1 MDESLKLLTKRDLR
15 KGFKIYLQNN
25 DYSKNSINTY
35 STQALFLYDRLGA
48 DIFWGI
54 LQSNDD
60 EFENIARKSIYNELS
75 KNKTQKNTNGYLSN
89 LRCFRQYCGISTNYN
104 NKKSSNN
111 NASITNVYKTKK
123 YECNL
128 NIEDAIDAIKKYH
141 YSIDNEYTRYKS
153 WEHCYNAFKKY
164 RHDKDKTEFLCM
176 HLSCFMAS
184 WGMLRNSKLIEYDYF
199 IYKDFVTEISDS
211 KYDRLY
217 DNSFENN
224 DLINELVNIINKLY
238 LHKISIKTS
247 ITEGDSLSDTFVTK
261 ILLGVFG
268 CVPAYD
274 RYFKS
279 AVSHYKVCS
288 QNFNERSLTNIYSF
302 YNLHFEE
309 FENLRKQFANEGVYY
324 TPMKL
329 IDMCFWQLGVDLEN
343 NG

>member
-1 MDESLKLLTKRDLR
+1 
-15 KGFKIYLQNN
+15 
-25 DYSKNSINTY
+25 
-35 STQALFLYDRLGA
+35 
-48 DIFWGI
+48 
-54 LQSNDD
+54 
-60 EFENIARKSIYNELS
+60 
-75 KNKTQKNTNGYLSN
+75 
-89 LRCFRQYCGISTNYN
+89 
-104 NKKSSNN
+104 
-111 NASITNVYKTKK
+111 
-123 YECNL
+123 
-128 NIEDAIDAIKKYH
+128 
-141 YSIDNEYTRYKS
+141 
-153 WEHCYNAFKKY
+153 
-164 RHDKDKTEFLCM
+164 M

-199 IYKDFVTEISDS
+199 IHKAFVIEISNS

-238 LHKISIKTS
+238 LHKISIKPS

-329 IDMCFWQLGVDLEN
+329 IDMCFWQLGVDLKN